1 MCSLLYS
8 FLSAWNSPEFKMYTY
23 YLYLSGNIEN
33 FLPNWSGIQ
42 HKIINHTPGTWL
54 QSKNRYGT
62 RDSTIVYEHSL
73 EILRSKTR
81 VLFAVIDG
89 KQQKVFLAESM
100 KDRRLKVMK
109 KAPSSPMQGR
119 RKGIEP
125 QKRSMFFC
133 FFPRDSQQTL
143 RETRNSNQMSVYY
156 SFFCFVHGTP
166 SHEYI
171 YIYISVIPK

>member
-1 MCSLLYS
+1 M
-8 FLSAWNSPEFKMYTY
+8 
-23 YLYLSGNIEN
+23 
-33 FLPNWSGIQ
+33 
-42 HKIINHTPGTWL
+42 
-54 QSKNRYGT
+54 
-62 RDSTIVYEHSL
+62 YEHSL

-171 YIYISVIPK
+171 YIYICNTQITKISYPSPKLTKIIYNPQPYVIKS